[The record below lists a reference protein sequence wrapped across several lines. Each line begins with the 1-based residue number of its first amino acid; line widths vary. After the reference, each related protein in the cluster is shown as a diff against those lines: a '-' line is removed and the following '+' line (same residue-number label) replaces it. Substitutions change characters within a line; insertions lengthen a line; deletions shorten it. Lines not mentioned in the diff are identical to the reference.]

1 MNEQHGNYTSN
12 ISTIDSLYGPGT
24 MIGWYL
30 TLLGCVVSWTYHPE
44 RSRRDSI
51 DADLVVAFMLPVVAV
66 IHLVSLARRV
76 PSRPDVAQI
85 NIERL
90 AEVIEAPL
98 IVTETFMSIAIW
110 MFLIAAV
117 AFKLK
122 RAVVTAV
129 VGLLCYAAIWYLHV
143 GKVKQSG
150 LLWRLQGPS
159 VANSSLALLG
169 SAVALALLCAG
180 ASVLTALFFMRRS
193 RQNSTV
199 PESGSQSIPTSG
211 PEQLFHRR
219 DSIEIASL
227 HNDISVLEAEMT
239 ASSIQQMDELN
250 GNMKKSLRSSTMLST
265 LFLPLSFLLSLYGVS
280 YGQNAPPSW
289 FEAAVHPQVGLGTLV
304 RFFPSSPATM
314 RDSDQIVAALSG
326 AIVFL
331 FDLFSAA
338 RTRYQQ
344 KQEAEG
350 READVRQRNEERMRR
365 LLLRYGEARQMLSEA
380 SAVEQRNI

>member
-1 MNEQHGNYTSN
+1 MVEQHGDYTSN

-44 RSRRDSI
+44 RSCRDSI
-51 DADLVVAFMLPVVAV
+51 DADLVVAFMLPVAAV
-66 IHLVSLARRV
+66 SHLVLLARRV
-76 PSRPDVAQI
+76 PAHHDMERTD
-85 NIERL
+85 IERL
-90 AEVIEAPL
+90 AKVIEAPL

-129 VGLLCYAAIWYLHV
+129 TGLLCYAAIWYLHA

-180 ASVLTALFFMRRS
+180 ASALTAMFYMRRPEPD
-193 RQNSTV
+193 STV
-199 PESGSQSIPTSG
+199 PESGIQLVPSSASG
-211 PEQLFHRR
+211 QTTHRPDLTR
-219 DSIEIASL
+219 WMSL
-227 HNDISVLEAEMT
+227 QHNISSLEAEMT
-239 ASSIQQMDELN
+239 ASRIQQRPSN
-250 GNMKKSLRSSTMLST
+250 GMEKSLAMLSF
-265 LFLPLSFLLSLYGVS
+265 LFLPLSFLSSLYGVS

-289 FEAAVHPQVGLGTLV
+289 LEAAVHPQVGLGTLV

-326 AIVFL
+326 AAVFL
-331 FDLFSAA
+331 FDLFSAS

-344 KQEAEG
+344 KQEAET
-350 READVRQRNEERMRR
+350 REAEVTQRNEERMRR
-365 LLLRYGEARQMLSEA
+365 LLLHYGEARQTLSET
-380 SAVEQRNI
+380 SAVEQ

>member
-1 MNEQHGNYTSN
+1 MDEQHEDYTSS

-44 RSRRDSI
+44 RSRKDSI
-51 DADLVVAFMLPVVAV
+51 DADLVVAFMLPVAAV
-66 IHLVSLARRV
+66 SHLVLLARQV
-76 PSRPDVAQI
+76 PPRHDVEHMD
-85 NIERL
+85 IERL
-90 AEVIEAPL
+90 VKVIEAPL

-117 AFKLK
+117 AFRLK
-122 RAVVTAV
+122 RAAVTAV
-129 VGLLCYAAIWYLHV
+129 VGLLCYSAIWYLHV
-143 GKVKQSG
+143 GNARQSG

-159 VANSSLALLG
+159 VANSTLALLG

-180 ASVLTALFFMRRS
+180 ASALTALFFMRRP
-193 RQNSTV
+193 RRNGTV
-199 PESGSQSIPTSG
+199 PESESQSIPTPG
-211 PEQLFHRR
+211 PEQPSHRR
-219 DSIEIASL
+219 DFIEIASL
-227 HNDISVLEAEMT
+227 HNENSLLEAEMT
-239 ASSIQQMDELN
+239 ASTIQQMDELN
-250 GNMKKSLRSSTMLST
+250 GNMEKSLRSSTMLST

-280 YGQNAPPSW
+280 YGQNTPPSW
-289 FEAAVHPQVGLGTLV
+289 FEAAVHPQVGLGTLM
-304 RFFPSSPATM
+304 RFFPSSPASM

-331 FDLFSAA
+331 FDLFSAS

-344 KQEAEG
+344 KQEAER
-350 READVRQRNEERMRR
+350 REAEVTQRNEERMRR

-380 SAVEQRNI
+380 RAVE